1 MYNSLKKNFV
11 YNTIYQI
18 LNILVPLI
26 LTPYLSRIM
35 GSDGVGCY
43 SYNYS
48 ISYFFVMFAMLGI
61 NNHASRTIARV
72 RDDKKTLSKVFW
84 GIFLCQF
91 CTAIIASILYLI
103 YTLTMSDDMLV
114 SLILLLYVIS
124 AAIDINWFFVGTEN
138 FAVIVARNIIVK
150 IITIILIFIF
160 VHGNNSVYIY
170 CFIFSIGM
178 LISNL
183 IVWPYIFKKICF
195 IKVEWSDIRGNIIP
209 ILTLFIPILAIS
221 LYKYMDKIMLGLMTS
236 KSEVGYYESCEK
248 ITQVP
253 VILVNSLGTV
263 MLPRVSNLVAKKE
276 NTVEQNYMEKSI
288 VFAMLIST
296 SMCFGIMS
304 VSKEFVPWFYGGGF
318 EPCIKLFQVLTPSC
332 IFMAFANVL
341 RTQYLIPYGM
351 DSVFIFSVVC
361 GAGVNL
367 ILNYILIPMYASF
380 GAAVATLFAEA
391 TVCIIQVLYVKH
403 RLRLSKYLKI
413 SMPFLISGIAM
424 YLILMCLKIS
434 FSAMLVNMMIKIILG
449 IIIYFGCLFGC
460 FVIRKILIM

>member
-1 MYNSLKKNFV
+1 
-11 YNTIYQI
+11 
-18 LNILVPLI
+18 
-26 LTPYLSRIM
+26 
-35 GSDGVGCY
+35 
-43 SYNYS
+43 
-48 ISYFFVMFAMLGI
+48 
-61 NNHASRTIARV
+61 
-72 RDDKKTLSKVFW
+72 
-84 GIFLCQF
+84 
-91 CTAIIASILYLI
+91 
-103 YTLTMSDDMLV
+103 
-114 SLILLLYVIS
+114 
-124 AAIDINWFFVGTEN
+124 
-138 FAVIVARNIIVK
+138 
-150 IITIILIFIF
+150 
-160 VHGNNSVYIY
+160 
-170 CFIFSIGM
+170 M

-460 FVIRKILIM
+460 FVIRKILIK

>member
-1 MYNSLKKNFV
+1 
-11 YNTIYQI
+11 
-18 LNILVPLI
+18 
-26 LTPYLSRIM
+26 
-35 GSDGVGCY
+35 
-43 SYNYS
+43 
-48 ISYFFVMFAMLGI
+48 
-61 NNHASRTIARV
+61 
-72 RDDKKTLSKVFW
+72 
-84 GIFLCQF
+84 
-91 CTAIIASILYLI
+91 
-103 YTLTMSDDMLV
+103 
-114 SLILLLYVIS
+114 
-124 AAIDINWFFVGTEN
+124 
-138 FAVIVARNIIVK
+138 
-150 IITIILIFIF
+150 
-160 VHGNNSVYIY
+160 
-170 CFIFSIGM
+170 M

-434 FSAMLVNMMIKIILG
+434 FSAVLVNMMIG
-449 IIIYFGCLFGC
+449 E
-460 FVIRKILIM
+460 